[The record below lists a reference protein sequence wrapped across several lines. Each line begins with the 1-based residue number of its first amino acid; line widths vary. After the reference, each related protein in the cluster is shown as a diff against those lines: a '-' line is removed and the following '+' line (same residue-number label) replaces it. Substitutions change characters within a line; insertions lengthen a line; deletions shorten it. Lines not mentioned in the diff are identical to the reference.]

1 MALKFPDQ
9 KFQFGGQL
17 GGKALLALLLV
28 VSLVLVIVYSREDEG
43 GPLHS
48 LQSTTSA
55 VSSPLSSVGTSV
67 GSLAASAGTS
77 VEDLTA
83 SDASLSQTRENNA
96 TLSQMVVELEEYRQ
110 EAQRLESL
118 LGLSDAYGFKS
129 VAARVVA
136 YSADSY
142 NKIITLDAGSN
153 SGVKAG
159 LPVMGSTGVIGQVIS
174 VTPVS
179 CQVRLITD
187 AQSGVSVMLQS
198 SRAEGILAGSVD
210 GTLTLDGIDETVD
223 VKEGDAVIT
232 SGIGGGYYR
241 GLVVGTVSKVTQA
254 QGDATR
260 TIVVT
265 PNANFDNVAEA
276 LIVISMDKDATSDS
290 SLVKK
295 VDPSALSKAS
305 SSDSKSSASSKADS
319 ADSADSSDGSSSAEG
334 SGSDSSDAGSN

>member
-55 VSSPLSSVGTSV
+55 VSSPLSSVGASV

-305 SSDSKSSASSKADS
+305 SPDSKSSASSKADS